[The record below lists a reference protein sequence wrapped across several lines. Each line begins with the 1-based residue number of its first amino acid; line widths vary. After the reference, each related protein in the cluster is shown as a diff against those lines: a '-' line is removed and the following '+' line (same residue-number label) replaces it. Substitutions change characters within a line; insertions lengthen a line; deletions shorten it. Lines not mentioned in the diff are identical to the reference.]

1 MPLGTAPNDIFQN
14 GKWYNRQGVEIG
26 SQLSLGW
33 GIPVCLPPS
42 GTIAANGALTLG
54 TALPKIYSGG
64 LWMYFPAG
72 AVSSGSTAGMYW
84 TVMSST
90 TVGTVFANFLAVGG
104 TPSTPTT
111 LTAVVD
117 AGPGAYTTPTTVL
130 TSLVVLP
137 IPGGVLGPSGQ
148 LRMNIQAS
156 HNLAAGTKTLQFLY
170 GGTTI
175 LTLTRT
181 TAGGQDSFT
190 TRVRNTAA
198 ENRNSFFALS
208 ESSSSSAT
216 AATATSIDTSVPQN
230 LSINFT
236 TDTATNFLTLDNL
249 HVETFYQA

>member
-72 AVSSGSTAGMYW
+72 AVSSGSAAGMYW

-90 TVGTVFANFLAVGG
+90 TVGTVSANFLAVGG
-104 TPSTPTT
+104 TPSIPAA
-111 LTAVVD
+111 LTAVSD
-117 AGPGAYTTPTTVL
+117 AGPGAYTTPTTTL
-130 TSLVVLP
+130 TGLVALP
-137 IPGGVLGPSGQ
+137 IPGGVLGPNGQ
-148 LRMNIQAS
+148 FRANIQAS
-156 HNLAAGTKTLQFLY
+156 YNLAAGTKTIQCIY
-170 GGTTI
+170 GGV
-175 LTLTRT
+175 TLITLSRT
-181 TAGGQDSFT
+181 TAGGQDSLT
-190 TRVRNTAA
+190 ARMRNTAS
-198 ENRNSFFALS
+198 ESRNSITILS
-208 ESSSSSAT
+208 ESSAASAT
-216 AATATSIDTSVPQN
+216 AFTTSSIDTSAPQN

-236 TDTATNFLTLDNL
+236 TDTATNFFTLDNI